1 MKRSWIVT
9 VLFLATVA
17 SVASADE
24 ASHREAALELLEI
37 TNARQMLDQYMA
49 SFEQMMSQQLSSM
62 DLPPDGQEAAKAVQK
77 EMMDWLSE
85 FLAWDQMKGMYVDIY
100 IEVFTEEEVN
110 ELIEF
115 YKSPLGQK
123 LLAKMPELMQKTMQ
137 KTQAM
142 LQQKMPE
149 FQQRLQKSLSDL
161 QEKYEQ

>member
-1 MKRSWIVT
+1 MKRLSIVT
-9 VLFLATVA
+9 VLVLATLA
-17 SVASADE
+17 AVASADE
-24 ASHREAALELLEI
+24 ASHRKAVLELLET
-37 TNARQMLDQYMA
+37 TNARKMLDQYMT
-49 SFEQMMSQQLSSM
+49 SFEAMMEQQFSSM
-62 DLPPDGQEAAKAVQK
+62 DLPPEGQEAAKAVQK

-85 FLAWDQMKGMYVDIY
+85 FLAWDHIKDMYVDVY
-100 IEVFTEEEVN
+100 VEVFTEEEVN

-115 YKSPLGQK
+115 YQSPLGQK

-161 QEKYEQ
+161 QEKYEK